1 MGAGKRGRVAQQDRA
16 SEAVALMAAL
26 TGGDRGALGRLIA
39 LYGPGITAYA
49 RQALRNGAEAED
61 VAQEVFLRVWRQAS
75 RYDPTRAAVSTW
87 IWRIAVNLCID
98 RNRRVGVRRFLGLE
112 AAPDPEDDAPGA
124 EAALDARQR
133 LGLTRA
139 AMEGLP
145 ERQRE
150 AILLRA
156 AGGMSTA
163 EIAATM
169 GVGPGAV
176 EQLLVRARANLRR
189 ALEGTG
195 IP

>member
-1 MGAGKRGRVAQQDRA
+1 M
-16 SEAVALMAAL
+16 
-26 TGGDRGALGRLIA
+26 
-39 LYGPGITAYA
+39 
-49 RQALRNGAEAED
+49 
-61 VAQEVFLRVWRQAS
+61 AQEVFLRVWRQAS
-75 RYDPTRAAVSTW
+75 RYDPDRAAVSTW

-98 RNRRVGVRRFLGLE
+98 RNRRIGVRRFLGLE
-112 AAPDPEDDAPGA
+112 AAPDPEDEAPGA
-124 EAALDARQR
+124 EEALDARQR
-133 LGLTRA
+133 LGLARA

-163 EIAATM
+163 EIAAAM